1 MLNKIHGNITH
12 HQEAVGKKKK
22 VIIKFAIEIAH
33 PHTLLGT
40 PLLLNKCL
48 KAAALKTSKI

>member
-12 HQEAVGKKKK
+12 HQAAVGKKKK

-48 KAAALKTSKI
+48 KAAAL